1 MPIVYADKY
10 EKKIAEFRRWHKGKR
25 AKEDVTQED
34 LAKALGVSQPS
45 ISAKLRVKGKG
56 QTEITYRELLILL
69 KAVHATP
76 EEIVEIMSV

>member
-10 EKKIAEFRRWHKGKR
+10 EKKIAEFRRWYKGKR
-25 AKEDVTQED
+25 AQEDVTQED
-34 LAKALGVSQPS
+34 LAEALGVSQPS
-45 ISAKLRVKGKG
+45 ISSKLRVNGKG
-56 QTEITYRELLILL
+56 QTEITFRELLVML